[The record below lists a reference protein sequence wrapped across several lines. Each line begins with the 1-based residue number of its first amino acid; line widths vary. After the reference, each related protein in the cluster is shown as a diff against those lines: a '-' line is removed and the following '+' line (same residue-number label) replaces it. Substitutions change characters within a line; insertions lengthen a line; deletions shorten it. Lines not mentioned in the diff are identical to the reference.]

1 MNLKKLSANTWLG
14 LALLFILL
22 VSLVP
27 LAKADGVCTGN
38 SCNDSSV
45 TNEGGQGGEGGAGG
59 TGVGIGGEGGTGV
72 GVASSHSAAFSSAS
86 NRTDVDVTSVNVNSA
101 SAKGGNAASFAKGGT
116 ALSGA
121 YSGGNQQNVT
131 VTDSGKMHYSGSYEV
146 KNVPNPPDV
155 IANPTAPCRV
165 SIGIAGSGVGFGF
178 GVGSSVLDE
187 GCNRRENSRLLHN
200 LGETLAAKLILCNEP
215 EIASVLPACKTQAAN
230 AEALSKIVMHTGYTN
245 PDDGS
250 ISLVGR

>member
-1 MNLKKLSANTWLG
+1 MKKLSTNTWLG

-27 LAKADGVCTGN
+27 LAKADGICTGN

-187 GCNRRENSRLLHN
+187 GCDSREDSRLLYNMGLH
-200 LGETLAAKLILCNEP
+200 
-215 EIASVLPACKTQAAN
+215 
-230 AEALSKIVMHTGYTN
+230 AEAIQRLCAKPEMAAALKQCQTAQPAPAAVSKEAIHSGYSN
-245 PDDGS
+245 GS
-250 ISLVGR
+250 VSLVGN